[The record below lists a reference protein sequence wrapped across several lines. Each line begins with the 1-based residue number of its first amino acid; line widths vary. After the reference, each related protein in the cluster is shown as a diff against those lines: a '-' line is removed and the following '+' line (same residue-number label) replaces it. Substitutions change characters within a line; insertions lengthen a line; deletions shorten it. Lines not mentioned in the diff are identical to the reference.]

1 MGTSAVTHTVNICIW
16 DHPHACGDKPCT
28 HPLRCQNLGSSP
40 RVWGQVGKPLIR
52 LSVSRIIPTRVGT
65 SARSACD
72 LPYVQDHPHACGDKY
87 FCQVRHRHVVGSS
100 PRVWGQVSAS
110 SSFNKYKGIIPTRVG
125 TSGIVDMSH
134 ITHQDH
140 PHACGDKTDDKTSTR
155 TDNGSS
161 PRVWGQERCSARI
174 PPTAGIIP
182 TRVGTRKQ
190 IFQICTMNTGSS
202 PRVWGQDINGN
213 RPEIFIGIIPTRVGT
228 RKQNFCVVMGG

>member
-1 MGTSAVTHTVNICIW
+1 M
-16 DHPHACGDKPCT
+16 
-28 HPLRCQNLGSSP
+28 
-40 RVWGQVGKPLIR
+40 WGQVQEVLAIYR
-52 LSVSRIIPTRVGT
+52 MCR
-65 SARSACD
+65 
-72 LPYVQDHPHACGDKY
+72 
-87 FCQVRHRHVVGSS
+87 
-100 PRVWGQVSAS
+100 
-110 SSFNKYKGIIPTRVG
+110 IIPTRVG

>member
-1 MGTSAVTHTVNICIW
+1 M
-16 DHPHACGDKPCT
+16 
-28 HPLRCQNLGSSP
+28 
-40 RVWGQVGKPLIR
+40 
-52 LSVSRIIPTRVGT
+52 GT

-72 LPYVQDHPHACGDKY
+72 LPYVQDHPHACGDKYFCQVRHRHVVGSSPRVWGQVSASSSFNKYKGIIPTRVGTSGIVDMSHITHQDHPHACGDKY

-228 RKQNFCVVMGG
+228 SLGAPTG

>member
-1 MGTSAVTHTVNICIW
+1 M
-16 DHPHACGDKPCT
+16 
-28 HPLRCQNLGSSP
+28 
-40 RVWGQVGKPLIR
+40 WGQAQLRI
-52 LSVSRIIPTRVGT
+52 LSTFAFGIIPTRVGT

>member
-1 MGTSAVTHTVNICIW
+1 M
-16 DHPHACGDKPCT
+16 
-28 HPLRCQNLGSSP
+28 
-40 RVWGQVGKPLIR
+40 
-52 LSVSRIIPTRVGT
+52 SRIIPTRVGT

-161 PRVWGQERCSARI
+161 PRVWGQVHAFAPLCSSSR
-174 PPTAGIIP
+174 IIP
-182 TRVGTRKQ
+182 TRVGTSLTLPV
-190 IFQICTMNTGSS
+190 ISPSFQDHPHACGDKLQPKISSSIGSGSS
-202 PRVWGQDINGN
+202 PRVWGQVKNPIS
-213 RPEIFIGIIPTRVGT
+213 
-228 RKQNFCVVMGG
+228 K

>member
-1 MGTSAVTHTVNICIW
+1 M
-16 DHPHACGDKPCT
+16 
-28 HPLRCQNLGSSP
+28 
-40 RVWGQVGKPLIR
+40 
-52 LSVSRIIPTRVGT
+52 GT

-202 PRVWGQDINGN
+202 PRVWGQ
-213 RPEIFIGIIPTRVGT
+213 EIRKDETNHLYRIIPTRVGT
-228 RKQNFCVVMGG
+228 SDKNRTARHFCKDHPHACGDKSTLLRPCVLLQGSSPRVWGQV

>member
-1 MGTSAVTHTVNICIW
+1 M
-16 DHPHACGDKPCT
+16 
-28 HPLRCQNLGSSP
+28 
-40 RVWGQVGKPLIR
+40 
-52 LSVSRIIPTRVGT
+52 SRIIPTRVGT

-125 TSGIVDMSH
+125 TSGIVDRSH

-140 PHACGDKTDDKTSTR
+140 PHASGDKTDDKTSTR

>member
-1 MGTSAVTHTVNICIW
+1 M
-16 DHPHACGDKPCT
+16 
-28 HPLRCQNLGSSP
+28 
-40 RVWGQVGKPLIR
+40 
-52 LSVSRIIPTRVGT
+52 SRIIPTRVGT

-202 PRVWGQDINGN
+202 PRVWGQARNTEYPTHNG
-213 RPEIFIGIIPTRVGT
+213 RIIPTRVGT
-228 RKQNFCVVMGG
+228 RSMMIV